1 MFMATVRILEKKM
14 GPWYTSINRV
24 NCGINYNNNTIEYY
38 AVTKK
43 NELELYQLNEE
54 ISIGFS
60 EKKQDIKRNVIGSPK
75 NLRAL
80 LNFNNFRS
88 INATCL
94 QKQNLKG

>member
-1 MFMATVRILEKKM
+1 MFMATMLILEKKM

-38 AVTKK
+38 AATKK

-60 EKKQDIKRNVIGSPK
+60 DKKARYKKKCNRKS
-75 NLRAL
+75 
-80 LNFNNFRS
+80 
-88 INATCL
+88 
-94 QKQNLKG
+94 QKP